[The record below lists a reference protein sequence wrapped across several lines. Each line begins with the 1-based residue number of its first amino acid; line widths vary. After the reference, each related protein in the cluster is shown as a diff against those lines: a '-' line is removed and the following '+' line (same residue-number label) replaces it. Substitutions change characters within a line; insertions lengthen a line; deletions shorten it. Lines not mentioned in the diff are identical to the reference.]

1 VQFDEKLPQFNL
13 QFEEGGTILEEEGF
27 TLMEL
32 KDEKEILYQCQ
43 IPIVEDLTVFFFL
56 SFILITFLFF
66 L

>member
-1 VQFDEKLPQFNL
+1 
-13 QFEEGGTILEEEGF
+13 LEEEGF